1 MDNEKDRVDL
11 YLTIIAVILI
21 CSAALYYLTGFDD
34 MTIEKN
40 NALETTTI
48 LIQNKIT
55 NKTSIHDKIEII
67 RFYCEIAKLNIIT
80 CMREMN
86 TRFLTSP

>member
-1 MDNEKDRVDL
+1 MDNDSRNYYFL
-11 YLTIIAVILI
+11 IIGVILI
-21 CSAALYYLTGFDD
+21 FSGAFIFIVSPEYDD
-34 MTIEKN
+34 MIVEKN

-55 NKTSIHDKIEII
+55 NETSIHDKIEII

>member
-11 YLTIIAVILI
+11 YFTIIVVIFI
-21 CSAALYYLTGFDD
+21 CSAAFYYLTGFDD

-67 RFYCEIAKLNIIT
+67 RFYCEISKLNTIT
-80 CMREMN
+80 CIREMN
-86 TRFLTSP
+86 TKFLTTP